1 MNRNS
6 IVVDAIRNDARM
18 CVHSKSWEDN
28 AVEQR
33 MKDSDQPGE
42 LGRVR
47 CPSESVGRVCLGW
60 RHTHR
65 TGEAVSEGLEGL
77 SEASNGREL
86 ARRGIRE
93 LNQPL
98 HREAGEV
105 KEARFN

>member
-42 LGRVR
+42 LGKNAV
-47 CPSESVGRVCLGW
+47 SVGVCRSGLSGLASYAPDRRSGLW
-60 RHTHR
+60 R
-65 TGEAVSEGLEGL
+65 SLEGL
-77 SEASNGREL
+77 SEANES
-86 ARRGIRE
+86 RRDEIFE
-93 LNQPL
+93 T
-98 HREAGEV
+98 
-105 KEARFN
+105 